1 MVKAQSQDTMLE
13 SMITRIKNDK
23 KDSTQLIT
31 EEKLEQLLG
40 EENLI
45 AQDGEQKYYILP
57 DKIALEKLMNG
68 IPAVASGGFS
78 QSRRWH
84 RTNVEVDNEQQQQL
98 WIQIA
103 DQIQAMNERLQRI
116 ESLLHVALYAENN
129 K

>member
-1 MVKAQSQDTMLE
+1 MAKAQSQDTILE
-13 SMITRIKNDK
+13 NMVTRIKNNK
-23 KDSTQLIT
+23 KDSIPLIT

-57 DKIALEKLMNG
+57 DGIALEKLMNG
-68 IPAVASGGFS
+68 IPAVVSGAFS

-103 DQIQAMNERLQRI
+103 DQLQAMDERLQRM
-116 ESLLHVALYAENN
+116 ESLLHVALYAES
-129 K
+129 KK